1 MTATSGVPRESW
13 VVLLHRD
20 EAGGLYEAAAMAAAA
35 SSLDVSVTLVWFDAA
50 LDALVSGSL
59 EDSGDGAGVA
69 ELLAGARETGRVRF
83 LACSASAVRSEGGI
97 GAVRDRV
104 DDIVGWPTV
113 VGLIRAASKAFV
125 W

>member
-1 MTATSGVPRESW
+1 MTAPARESW

-20 EAGGLYEAAAMAAAA
+20 EAGGLYEAAAMTAAA

-50 LDALVSGSL
+50 LAALVSGKL
-59 EDSGDGAGVA
+59 EDSEDGAGAA

-83 LACSASAVRSEGGI
+83 LACSASAVRSEEGI

>member
-1 MTATSGVPRESW
+1 MTATARESW

-50 LDALVSGSL
+50 LDALVSGKL

-83 LACSASAVRSEGGI
+83 LACSASAVRSEQGI

>member
-1 MTATSGVPRESW
+1 MIATSGVLRESW

-35 SSLDVSVTLVWFDAA
+35 SSLGVSVTLVWFDAA
-50 LDALVSGSL
+50 LDALVSGRL
-59 EDSGDGAGVA
+59 DESGDGGGAAG
-69 ELLAGARETGRVRF
+69 LLADARETGRVRF
-83 LACSASAVRSEGGI
+83 LACSASAVRSEGGV
-97 GAVRDRV
+97 GAVRERV
-104 DDIVGWPTV
+104 DEIVGWPTV

>member
-1 MTATSGVPRESW
+1 MTAASSVPRESW

-35 SSLDVSVTLVWFDAA
+35 GSLDVSVTLVWFDAA
-50 LDALVSGSL
+50 LDALVSGRL
-59 EDSGDGAGVA
+59 DESGDGGAAAG
-69 ELLAGARETGRVRF
+69 LLADARETGRVRF
-83 LACSASAVRSEGGI
+83 LACSASAVRSEGGV
-97 GAVRDRV
+97 GAVRERV
-104 DDIVGWPTV
+104 DEIVGWPTV